1 VIRWPSEQPGRM
13 CRALIIAAMLTCI
26 HAASSLVCAA
36 EANLLSERDFLAEI
50 PRVFSASRL
59 PQAPADT
66 PGAVT
71 VIDREMVLASGAREF
86 AELFRL
92 VPGFVVGYANAGRP
106 VVAYH
111 GLSGQFSQRM
121 QVLLDGRSLYAPYL
135 FGGIDWN
142 TLPVNLDDIERI
154 EILRGSNSAS
164 YGANAFLGMVNI
176 ITRAAAQ
183 SRGNYAS
190 VSAGNTALSDVSAR
204 LGAGTSALSW
214 RVSAGSRRDNGL
226 RGAFDNRRLDYASLR
241 SEWQLSGTD
250 ELQVSAGINQNRTG
264 LGNSRSAADP
274 ERFENTRSA
283 YGLIRWQRTISADHE
298 ISFSG
303 SHTLDRGDDRYAIP
317 VTADDALQID
327 YGRKASRGH
336 LEYQH
341 YLALGPTLRA
351 SWGAEWR
358 RDALV
363 APQLFNTAAEQRTDA
378 ARAYLNAEWRVAPRW
393 TINLGALVER
403 DSQSG
408 THFAPRLVANWKID
422 DNQAIRLGYSEAFRT
437 PSLFEQ
443 RSDWRFVYAGQTID
457 IRYLSRGGLR
467 PEQVR
472 VAEVSYLG
480 EIRRLGLSFDARIF
494 HERISDLITQQRY
507 ALPPG
512 QEFDPNSGA
521 FDLRNAGSA
530 RITGLE
536 YQLRW
541 RPGPSAT
548 WVLGHYMAKRASSDA
563 YITESVPG
571 WSVHLMGIFR
581 LGNERTASF
590 FYGATAPI
598 RWIGESSVVPRQQR
612 FDVRLDQHFRAGE
625 TRAMISLIGQNL
637 LGDLT
642 EFRAGQSQPRR
653 GWIALT
659 VEY

>member
-1 VIRWPSEQPGRM
+1 MIQRYSQRTAYAYRAVYALALLASLNAAPG
-13 CRALIIAAMLTCI
+13 LT
-26 HAASSLVCAA
+26 HAAES
-36 EANLLSERDFLAEI
+36 NLLSERDFLAEI
-50 PRVFSASRL
+50 PRVFSVSRL

-71 VIDREMVLASGAREF
+71 VIDREMILASGAREF
-86 AELFRL
+86 SELFRL

-135 FGGIDWN
+135 LGGIDWN

-154 EILRGSNSAS
+154 EVLRGSNSAR

-183 SRGNYAS
+183 SRGAYAS
-190 VSAGNTALSDVSAR
+190 VSAGNTSQSDVSAR
-204 LGAGTSALSW
+204 LGAGTGGLNW
-214 RVSAGSRRDNGL
+214 RVSAGSRRDSGL
-226 RGAFDNRRLDYASLR
+226 RGAFDTRRLDYASVR

-250 ELQVSAGINQNRTG
+250 EMQVSAGINENRTG
-264 LGNSRSAADP
+264 LGSSRSAGDP

-283 YGLIRWQRTISADHE
+283 YGLIRWRRTFTADHE
-298 ISFSG
+298 MSLSG

-327 YGRKASRGH
+327 YGRRASRGH

-341 YLALGPTLRA
+341 YLALNPNLRA

-363 APQLFNTAAEQRTDA
+363 APQLFNTAAEQRTDV

-393 TINLGALVER
+393 ILNLGALVER

-422 DNQAIRLGYSEAFRT
+422 DYQAIRLGYSEAFRS

-467 PEQVR
+467 PEQVK

-480 EIRRLGLSFDARIF
+480 EVRRLGLSFDARLF
-494 HERISDLITQQRY
+494 HERVSDLITQQKY
-507 ALPPG
+507 SLPPG
-512 QEFDPNSGA
+512 QEFNPDSGA

-541 RPGPSAT
+541 RPGSSST
-548 WVLGHYMAKRASSDA
+548 WVLGHYLAKRASSDS
-563 YITESVPG
+563 YIAESIPG
-571 WSVHLMGIFR
+571 WSIHLMGIFR

-590 FYGATAPI
+590 FYGTTAPI
-598 RWIGESSVVPRQQR
+598 RWIGENTTVPRQQR
-612 FDVRLDQHFRAGE
+612 LDVRIDQRFRAGE
-625 TRAMISLIGQNL
+625 SRAMVSLIGQNL

-653 GWIALT
+653 GWVLLT